1 MSIFQFFGPAA
12 AAGHFFPPLREC
24 LGVVAGRVLA
34 GLRLPQVDISGGKTE
49 KTGITCGKI
58 DTKVLQNRP
67 AAAAGRK
74 NWKIGDDT
82 RKD

>member
-12 AAGHFFPPLREC
+12 AAGHFSPHLRRC

-34 GLRLPQVDISGGKTE
+34 GLRLPQVDISGKKTE
-49 KTGITCGKI
+49 KKGIMCEKF
-58 DTKVLQNRP
+58 DTLLQNRP

-74 NWKIGDDT
+74 NWRIGDDT
-82 RKD
+82 RKE